1 MPAWDKRPPPRDSRV
16 GTLIWAVPHP
26 RDGDGSVNP
35 PRKAIAV
42 VLGLL
47 LLGVSNVGMAG
58 RATAAQNRPSWS
70 PGDYWVYT
78 STEGGATATIRQSVI
93 DKTTVTVGATTYSTW
108 HTTMSTSV
116 VSGGTTITLT
126 FNSWVV
132 ENDLATVRTNGS
144 IFLLGDFTITYD
156 PPMSMA
162 VFPLAPGS
170 SWSKSTT
177 QTTTSGL
184 GSSSQV
190 ASYSGVV
197 TGEVDVTVPAGTFQA
212 AVIRSPA
219 SGNPYTLSYYSERIG
234 NTVRTDGYDAGGA
247 QTSTQSLTE
256 YRYQNPGSTLALL
269 VVIGVAAMGILAALA
284 FVVLRRREQAGRWTY
299 PQTQQMSPQA
309 SPRVPPEAHSPPP
322 PQGPPFGP

>member
-1 MPAWDKRPPPRDSRV
+1 MGRAPPHDRDPFVSLPEKV
-16 GTLIWAVPHP
+16 AV
-26 RDGDGSVNP
+26 
-35 PRKAIAV
+35 V

-47 LLGVSNVGMAG
+47 LFGASSVGIAG
-58 RATAAQNRPSWS
+58 RATAAQDRPSWS
-70 PGDYWVYT
+70 SGDYWVST
-78 STEGGATATIRQSVI
+78 STEGGTTATIRQSVI
-93 DKTTVTVGATTYSTW
+93 DRTTVTVGAATYGTW

-126 FNSWVV
+126 FHSWVV

-156 PPMSMA
+156 PPMSSA
-162 VFPLAPGS
+162 VFPLSPGS

-184 GSSSQV
+184 GPSSQV
-190 ASYSGVV
+190 VSYSGVV
-197 TGEVDVTVPAGTFQA
+197 TSEVDVTVPAGTFRA

-219 SGNPYTLSYYSERIG
+219 SGNPYTLSYYSERVG
-234 NTVRTDGYDAGGA
+234 NTVRTDSYDSGGA

-256 YRYQNPGSTLALL
+256 YRYQNPGSVFAFV

-284 FVVLRRREQAGRWTY
+284 FVVLRRRERAGPWTY
-299 PQTQQMSPQA
+299 PPTPQMRPQA
-309 SPRVPPEAHSPPP
+309 PPYVPPEAYPPSP
-322 PQGPPFGP
+322 PQGPPSRP

>member
-16 GTLIWAVPHP
+16 GRLIWAVPLP

-58 RATAAQNRPSWS
+58 RAHAAQNRPSWA
-70 PGDYWVYT
+70 PGDYW
-78 STEGGATATIRQSVI
+78 
-93 DKTTVTVGATTYSTW
+93 
-108 HTTMSTSV
+108 
-116 VSGGTTITLT
+116 
-126 FNSWVV
+126 
-132 ENDLATVRTNGS
+132 
-144 IFLLGDFTITYD
+144 GD
-156 PPMSMA
+156 
-162 VFPLAPGS
+162 
-170 SWSKSTT
+170 KSTT
-177 QTTTSGL
+177 RTTTSGL

-234 NTVRTDGYDAGGA
+234 DTVRTG
-247 QTSTQSLTE
+247 
-256 YRYQNPGSTLALL
+256 
-269 VVIGVAAMGILAALA
+269 
-284 FVVLRRREQAGRWTY
+284 
-299 PQTQQMSPQA
+299 
-309 SPRVPPEAHSPPP
+309 
-322 PQGPPFGP
+322 